1 MNLCYTF
8 DSGEIMKIN
17 NEEINIENVIN
28 DIDIDG
34 IILKRRENN
43 FLLSDYQ
50 IGVLNRYGI
59 NYLNYSNIRDLLF
72 DIEEALSEL
81 YDDEVD
87 NVGKQIAEYIY
98 YNDTRK

>member
-8 DSGEIMKIN
+8 GSGEIMRIN

-50 IGVLNRYGI
+50 IGVLSRYGI

-81 YDDEVD
+81 YDDEID

>member
-59 NYLNYSNIRDLLF
+59 NYLKYSNIRDLLF

-87 NVGKQIAEYIY
+87 NVGKQIAEFIY